1 MLVRNKRTGFVYA
14 YSPAYNGDPEFEI
27 FNEAAPEE
35 PKEDFDVQAAARALL
50 ASRQLKPKRVIK
62 DGVDTKQFV
71 SAGS

>member
-27 FNEAAPEE
+27 VDEAAEE

-50 ASRQLKPKRVIK
+50 ASRQLKPKRVSK

>member
-27 FNEAAPEE
+27 VDEAAEE

-50 ASRQLKPKRVIK
+50 AGRKLKPKRVSK

>member
-27 FNEAAPEE
+27 VDEAAEE

>member
-1 MLVRNKRTGFVYA
+1 LFVTNELGSCTPIHQRTTA
-14 YSPAYNGDPEFEI
+14 TLNFEI
-27 FNEAAPEE
+27 VDEAAEE

>member
-14 YSPAYNGDPEFEI
+14 YSPVYKGDPEFEI
-27 FNEAAPEE
+27 VDEVAEK
-35 PKEDFDVQAAARALL
+35 PKEDFDVQEAAKVLL
-50 ASRQLKPKRVIK
+50 AGRKLKPKRVSK

>member
-27 FNEAAPEE
+27 VDEAAEE
-35 PKEDFDVQAAARALL
+35 PKDFDVQEAARVLL
-50 ASRQLKPKRVIK
+50 AGRKLKPKRVSK

>member
-14 YSPAYNGDPEFEI
+14 YSPVYNGDPEFEI
-27 FNEAAPEE
+27 VDEAAEE
-35 PKEDFDVQAAARALL
+35 PKDFDVQEAARVLL
-50 ASRQLKPKRVIK
+50 AGRKLKPKRVIK

>member
-14 YSPAYNGDPEFEI
+14 YSPVYKGDPEFEI
-27 FNEAAPEE
+27 IDESVNEK
-35 PKEDFDVQAAARALL
+35 PKEGFDVQEAAKALL
-50 ASRQLKPKRVIK
+50 ASRKLKPKRVSK